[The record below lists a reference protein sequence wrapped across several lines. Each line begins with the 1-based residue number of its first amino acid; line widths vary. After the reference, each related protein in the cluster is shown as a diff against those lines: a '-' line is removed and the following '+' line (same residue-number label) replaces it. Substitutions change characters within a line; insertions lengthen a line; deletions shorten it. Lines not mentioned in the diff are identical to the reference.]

1 MALKQAYERISQIQ
15 LAARGTQEDQLLLET
30 ALRLHAETSGRKREQ
45 IAAQITYFMHSRDE
59 GNPIQME
66 KARREMK
73 RQLAELEIYLYAD
86 SLALWPDS
94 DE

>member
-1 MALKQAYERISQIQ
+1 MQ
-15 LAARGTQEDQLLLET
+15 
-30 ALRLHAETSGRKREQ
+30 
-45 IAAQITYFMHSRDE
+45 SRDE
-59 GNPIQME
+59 GNPIRME

-86 SLALWPDS
+86 SLPLWPDS